1 MEEQRANPV
10 GIQSM
15 EHLGEYGMSEEQRQ
29 EEFKKAYM
37 AELERYNDENKDG
50 ELVEVQVDKQ
60 GWDAEMNGDAM
71 DDEELDDIEWEW
83 CHADESAVND
93 IEVSVN
99 GHAKSLK
106 VLDDD
111 DLQNMTPAEFMVRI
125 VNVVAIAVQDSL
137 NLTFCIIRI
146 TGMLPHV
153 HSRRVTL
160 LR

>member
-1 MEEQRANPV
+1 MEEQQRANPV

-15 EHLGEYGMSEEQRQ
+15 EHLGENGMSEEQRQ

-50 ELVEVQVDKQ
+50 ELVEVQVDRQ

-83 CHADESAVND
+83 CHADESGVND

-99 GHAKSLK
+99 GHPKSLN
-106 VLDDD
+106 VLDDN

-125 VNVVAIAVQDSL
+125 A
-137 NLTFCIIRI
+137 F
-146 TGMLPHV
+146 
-153 HSRRVTL
+153 VTL
-160 LR
+160 